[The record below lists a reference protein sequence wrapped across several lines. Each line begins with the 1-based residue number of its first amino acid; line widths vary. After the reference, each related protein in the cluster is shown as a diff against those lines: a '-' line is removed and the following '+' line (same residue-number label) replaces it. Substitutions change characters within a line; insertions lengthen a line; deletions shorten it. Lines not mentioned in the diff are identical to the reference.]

1 MSTKEKT
8 LDSKG
13 FPAFGIKDKLGYSL
27 GDCGCNF
34 SFQLVSTYM
43 LLFYTQCVGLKTTD
57 WAWIIIVAKVW
68 DAINDVLI
76 GNMVDNIH
84 LGKKSKFMPWITIG
98 GISLVATTI
107 LLFAPFTANFAYTG
121 KVVWCLLMYCLWSV
135 AYTMVNVPYGSLHS
149 VITDDPKERTSL
161 STFRSIGASLPAVL
175 CMILPTIVYKKTADG
190 DVLDTMKIFIVSII
204 FSLVAVIAFF
214 GLQKLVTERVV
225 RTPAPKTEGSDKKK
239 TNYLGSVKSYFTN
252 RALLGIT
259 IATVA
264 LVIFY
269 NSTMS
274 MNNLVFQYFFG
285 DASKATIGLA
295 CSYLP
300 LIIFMPFASTVSAK
314 LGKKTVSWSTAIF
327 SCAVGVLMLVG
338 CFTGVISPDTK
349 GMVLYIA
356 GLMFVNIG
364 CCCFQI
370 IVWAMVADC
379 IEMNFR
385 KTGKQEEGTLYAIY
399 SFFRKLS
406 QGIGSSMLALGLGAI
421 GYAEGQAAQTA
432 QFKANVPT
440 LYIGFLVA
448 GLAIMFVGM
457 FFVYNIDKKKELEFA
472 ASHNA

>member
-1 MSTKEKT
+1 MKKQ
-8 LDSKG
+8 DVR
-13 FPAFGIKDKLGYSL
+13 PFGIRDKLGYAL

-84 LGKKSKFMPWITIG
+84 IGKKSKFMPWITIG
-98 GISLVATTI
+98 GVSLVVTTI
-107 LLFAPFTANFAYTG
+107 LLFAPFTASFAYIG
-121 KVVWCLLMYCLWSV
+121 KVIWCLLMYCLWSV
-135 AYTMVNVPYGSLHS
+135 AYTLVNVPYGSLHS
-149 VITDDPKERTSL
+149 VITEEPKERTSL
-161 STFRSIGASLPAVL
+161 STFRSIGASLPAMICMVL
-175 CMILPTIVYKKTADG
+175 PKLVYRKTADG
-190 DVLDTMKIFIVSII
+190 DLLDTNRVFITSIV
-204 FSLVAVIAFF
+204 FSLVAVVAFI

-225 RTPAPKTEGSDKKK
+225 RISAPANADAPKKK

-252 RALLGIT
+252 RALIGIT

-264 LVIFY
+264 LVVFY

-285 DASKATIGLA
+285 DAGKATIGMV
-295 CSYLP
+295 CGYIP
-300 LIIFMPFASTVSAK
+300 LLLFMPFASTLSAK
-314 LGKKTVSWSTAIF
+314 FGKKVVSWATAIF

-349 GMVLYIA
+349 GMIIYIV

-406 QGIGSSMLALGLGAI
+406 QGIGSAMLALFLGAI
-421 GYAEGQAAQTA
+421 GYVEGQGAQTE

-472 ASHNA
+472 GEHSA

>member
-1 MSTKEKT
+1 MEKQ
-8 LDSKG
+8 SVR
-13 FPAFGIKDKLGYSL
+13 PFGVRDKLGYAL

-84 LGKKSKFMPWITIG
+84 IGKKSKFMPWITIG
-98 GISLVATTI
+98 GVSLVVTTI
-107 LLFAPFTANFAYTG
+107 LLFAPFTASFAYIG
-121 KVVWCLLMYCLWSV
+121 KVIWCLLMYCLWSV
-135 AYTMVNVPYGSLHS
+135 AYTLVNVPYGSLHS
-149 VITDDPKERTSL
+149 VITEEPKERTSL
-161 STFRSIGASLPAVL
+161 STFRSIGASLPAMICMVL
-175 CMILPTIVYKKTADG
+175 PKLVYRKTADG
-190 DVLDTMKIFIVSII
+190 DVLDTNRVFITSIV
-204 FSLVAVIAFF
+204 FSLVAVVAFI

-225 RTPAPKTEGSDKKK
+225 RISAPANADAPKKK

-252 RALLGIT
+252 RALIGIT

-264 LVIFY
+264 LVVFY

-285 DASKATIGLA
+285 DAGKATIGMV
-295 CSYLP
+295 CGYIP
-300 LIIFMPFASTVSAK
+300 LLLFMPFASTLSAK
-314 LGKKTVSWSTAIF
+314 FGKKVVSWATAIF

-349 GMVLYIA
+349 GMIIYIA

-406 QGIGSSMLALGLGAI
+406 QGIGSAMLALFLGAI
-421 GYAEGQAAQTA
+421 GYVEGQGAQTE

-472 ASHNA
+472 GDHSA

>member
-1 MSTKEKT
+1 MKEQKT
-8 LDSKG
+8 R
-13 FPAFGIKDKLGYSL
+13 PFGIRDKIGYAL

-43 LLFYTQCVGLKTTD
+43 FLFYTQCVGLDPLD
-57 WAWIIIVAKVW
+57 WVWIILVAKVW

-76 GNMVDNIH
+76 GNMVDHIH
-84 LGKKSKFMPWITIG
+84 IGKKSKFMPWITIG
-98 GISLVATTI
+98 GVSLVVTTV
-107 LLFAPFTANFAYTG
+107 LLFAPFAAKFTDTG
-121 KVVWCLLMYCLWSV
+121 KAIWCLLMYCLWSV
-135 AYTMVNVPYGSLHS
+135 AYTLVNVPYGSLHS
-149 VITDDPKERTSL
+149 VITEEPKERTSL
-161 STFRSIGASLPAVL
+161 STFRSIGASLPAVI
-175 CMILPTIVYKKTADG
+175 CMVLPKLVYRKTAEG
-190 DVLDTMKIFIVSII
+190 DVLDSNRVFITSIV
-204 FSLVAVIAFF
+204 FSLIAVVAFM

-225 RTPAPKTEGSDKKK
+225 RVSASAENGASKKK
-239 TNYLGSVKSYFTN
+239 TNYIGSVKSYFTN
-252 RALLGIT
+252 RALIGIT

-264 LVIFY
+264 LVVFY

-285 DASKATIGLA
+285 DAGKATIGMI
-295 CSYLP
+295 CGYVP
-300 LIIFMPFASTVSAK
+300 LLLFMPFASTLSAK
-314 LGKKTVSWSTAIF
+314 FGKKVVSWATAIF

-338 CFTGVISPDTK
+338 CFTGVISPDPK
-349 GMVLYIA
+349 GMIIYIA

-406 QGIGSSMLALGLGAI
+406 QGIGSAMLALFLRTI
-421 GYAEGQAAQTA
+421 GFVEGQGEQTEE
-432 QFKANVPT
+432 FKANVPT
-440 LYIGFLVA
+440 LYVGFLVA

-472 ASHNA
+472 GEHGA

>member
-1 MSTKEKT
+1 MEKQ
-8 LDSKG
+8 DVR
-13 FPAFGIKDKLGYSL
+13 PFGIRDKLGYAL

-68 DAINDVLI
+68 DAINDILI

-84 LGKKSKFMPWITIG
+84 IGKKSKFMPWITIG
-98 GISLVATTI
+98 GVSLVVTTI
-107 LLFAPFTANFAYTG
+107 LLFAPFTASFAYIG
-121 KVVWCLLMYCLWSV
+121 KVLWCLLMYCLWSV
-135 AYTMVNVPYGSLHS
+135 AYTLVNVPYGSLHS
-149 VITDDPKERTSL
+149 VITEEPKERTSL
-161 STFRSIGASLPAVL
+161 STFRSIGASLPAMICMVL
-175 CMILPTIVYKKTADG
+175 PKLVYRKTADG
-190 DVLDTMKIFIVSII
+190 DLLDTNRVFITSIV
-204 FSLVAVIAFF
+204 FSLVAVVAFI

-225 RTPAPKTEGSDKKK
+225 RISAPANADAPKKK

-252 RALLGIT
+252 RALIGIT

-264 LVIFY
+264 LVVFY

-285 DASKATIGLA
+285 DAGKATIGMV
-295 CSYLP
+295 CGYIP
-300 LIIFMPFASTVSAK
+300 LLLFMPFASTLSAK
-314 LGKKTVSWSTAIF
+314 FGKKVVSWVTAIF

-349 GMVLYIA
+349 GMIIYIV

-406 QGIGSSMLALGLGAI
+406 QGIGSAMLALFLGAI
-421 GYAEGQAAQTA
+421 GYVEGQGAQTE

-472 ASHNA
+472 GEQSA

>member
-1 MSTKEKT
+1 MKKQSVR
-8 LDSKG
+8 
-13 FPAFGIKDKLGYSL
+13 PFGIRDKLGYAL

-84 LGKKSKFMPWITIG
+84 IGKKSKFMPWITIG
-98 GISLVATTI
+98 GVSLVVTTI
-107 LLFAPFTANFAYTG
+107 LLFAPFTASFAYIG
-121 KVVWCLLMYCLWSV
+121 KVIWCLLMYCLWSV
-135 AYTMVNVPYGSLHS
+135 AYTLVNVPYGSLHS
-149 VITDDPKERTSL
+149 VITEEPKERTSL
-161 STFRSIGASLPAVL
+161 STFRSIGASLPAMICMVL
-175 CMILPTIVYKKTADG
+175 PKLVYRKTADG
-190 DVLDTMKIFIVSII
+190 DVLDTNRVFITSIV
-204 FSLVAVIAFF
+204 FSLVAVVAFL

-225 RTPAPKTEGSDKKK
+225 RISAPANADAPKKK

-252 RALLGIT
+252 RALIGIT

-264 LVIFY
+264 LVVFY

-285 DASKATIGLA
+285 DAGKATIGMV
-295 CSYLP
+295 CGYIP
-300 LIIFMPFASTVSAK
+300 LLLFMPFASTLSAK
-314 LGKKTVSWSTAIF
+314 FGKKVVSWATAIF

-349 GMVLYIA
+349 GMIIYIA

-406 QGIGSSMLALGLGAI
+406 QGIGSAMLALFLGAI
-421 GYAEGQAAQTA
+421 GYVEGQGAQTE

-472 ASHNA
+472 GDHSA

>member
-1 MSTKEKT
+1 MKEQKVR
-8 LDSKG
+8 
-13 FPAFGIKDKLGYSL
+13 PFGIRDKLGYAL

-76 GNMVDNIH
+76 GNMVDHIH
-84 LGKKSKFMPWITIG
+84 IGKKSKFMPWITIG
-98 GISLVATTI
+98 GVSLVVTTI
-107 LLFAPFTANFAYTG
+107 LLFAPFTASFAYIG
-121 KVVWCLLMYCLWSV
+121 KVIWCLLMYCLWSV
-135 AYTMVNVPYGSLHS
+135 AYTLVNVPYGSLHS
-149 VITDDPKERTSL
+149 VITEEPKERTSL
-161 STFRSIGASLPAVL
+161 STFRSIGASLPAMICMVL
-175 CMILPTIVYKKTADG
+175 PKLVYRKTADG
-190 DVLDTMKIFIVSII
+190 DVLDTNRVFITSIV
-204 FSLVAVIAFF
+204 FSLVAVVAFM

-225 RTPAPKTEGSDKKK
+225 RVSAPVEDGTSKKK

-252 RALLGIT
+252 RALIGIT

-264 LVIFY
+264 LVVFY

-285 DASKATIGLA
+285 DAGKATIGMV
-295 CSYLP
+295 CGYIP
-300 LIIFMPFASTVSAK
+300 LLLFMPFASTLSAK
-314 LGKKTVSWSTAIF
+314 FGKKVVSWATAIF

-349 GMVLYIA
+349 GMIIYIV

-406 QGIGSSMLALGLGAI
+406 QGIGSAMLALFLGAI
-421 GYAEGQAAQTA
+421 GYVEGQGAQTE

-472 ASHNA
+472 GEQSA

>member
-1 MSTKEKT
+1 MKKQSVR
-8 LDSKG
+8 
-13 FPAFGIKDKLGYSL
+13 PFGIRDKLGYAL

-84 LGKKSKFMPWITIG
+84 IGKKSKFMPWITIG
-98 GISLVATTI
+98 GVSLVVTTI
-107 LLFAPFTANFAYTG
+107 LLFAPFTASFAYIG
-121 KVVWCLLMYCLWSV
+121 KVIWCLLMYCLWSV
-135 AYTMVNVPYGSLHS
+135 AYTLVNVPYGSLHS
-149 VITDDPKERTSL
+149 VITEEPKERTSL
-161 STFRSIGASLPAVL
+161 STFRSIGASLPAMICMVL
-175 CMILPTIVYKKTADG
+175 PKLVYRKTAGG
-190 DVLDTMKIFIVSII
+190 DVLDTNRVFITSIV
-204 FSLVAVIAFF
+204 FSLVAVVAFI

-225 RTPAPKTEGSDKKK
+225 RISAPANTDAPKKK

-252 RALLGIT
+252 RALIGIT

-264 LVIFY
+264 LVVFY

-285 DASKATIGLA
+285 DAGKATIGMV
-295 CSYLP
+295 CGYIP
-300 LIIFMPFASTVSAK
+300 LLLFMPFASTLSAK
-314 LGKKTVSWSTAIF
+314 FGKKVVSWATAIF

-349 GMVLYIA
+349 GMIIYIA

-406 QGIGSSMLALGLGAI
+406 QGIGSAMLALFLGAI
-421 GYAEGQAAQTA
+421 GYVEGQGAQTE

-472 ASHNA
+472 GEHSA

>member
-1 MSTKEKT
+1 MKKQSVR
-8 LDSKG
+8 
-13 FPAFGIKDKLGYSL
+13 PFGIRDKLGYAL

-68 DAINDVLI
+68 DAINDILI

-84 LGKKSKFMPWITIG
+84 IGKKSKFMPWITIG
-98 GISLVATTI
+98 GVSLVVTTI
-107 LLFAPFTANFAYTG
+107 LLFAPFTASFAYIG
-121 KVVWCLLMYCLWSV
+121 KVLWCLLMYCLWSV
-135 AYTMVNVPYGSLHS
+135 AYTLVNVPYGSLHS
-149 VITDDPKERTSL
+149 VITEEPKERTSL
-161 STFRSIGASLPAVL
+161 STFRSIGASLPAMICMVL
-175 CMILPTIVYKKTADG
+175 PKLVYRKTADG
-190 DVLDTMKIFIVSII
+190 DVLDTNRVFITSIV
-204 FSLVAVIAFF
+204 FSLVAVVAFI

-225 RTPAPKTEGSDKKK
+225 RISAPANADAPKKK

-252 RALLGIT
+252 RALIGIT

-264 LVIFY
+264 LVVFY

-285 DASKATIGLA
+285 DAGKATIGMV
-295 CSYLP
+295 CGYIP
-300 LIIFMPFASTVSAK
+300 LLLFMPFASTLSAK
-314 LGKKTVSWSTAIF
+314 FGKKVVSWATAIF

-349 GMVLYIA
+349 GMIIYIA

-406 QGIGSSMLALGLGAI
+406 QGIGSAMLALFLGAI
-421 GYAEGQAAQTA
+421 GYVEGQGAQTEH
-432 QFKANVPT
+432 FKANVPT

-472 ASHNA
+472 GEHSA

>member
-1 MSTKEKT
+1 MEKQ
-8 LDSKG
+8 SVR
-13 FPAFGIKDKLGYSL
+13 PFGVRDKLGYAL

-84 LGKKSKFMPWITIG
+84 IGKKSKFMPWITIG
-98 GISLVATTI
+98 GVSLVVTTI
-107 LLFAPFTANFAYTG
+107 LLFAPFTASFAYIG
-121 KVVWCLLMYCLWSV
+121 KVIWCLLMYCLWSV
-135 AYTMVNVPYGSLHS
+135 AYTLVNVPYGSLHS
-149 VITDDPKERTSL
+149 VITEEPKERTSL
-161 STFRSIGASLPAVL
+161 STFRSIGASLPAMICMVL
-175 CMILPTIVYKKTADG
+175 PKLVYRKTADG
-190 DVLDTMKIFIVSII
+190 DVLDTNRVFITSIV
-204 FSLVAVIAFF
+204 FSLVAVVAFI

-225 RTPAPKTEGSDKKK
+225 RISAPANADAPKKK

-252 RALLGIT
+252 RALIGIT

-264 LVIFY
+264 LVVFY

-285 DASKATIGLA
+285 DAGKATIGMV
-295 CSYLP
+295 CGYIP
-300 LIIFMPFASTVSAK
+300 LLLFMPFASTLSAK
-314 LGKKTVSWSTAIF
+314 FGKKVVSWVTAIF

-349 GMVLYIA
+349 GMIIYIA

-406 QGIGSSMLALGLGAI
+406 QGIGSAMLALFLGAI
-421 GYAEGQAAQTA
+421 GYVEGQGAQTE

-472 ASHNA
+472 GDHSA

>member
-1 MSTKEKT
+1 MEKQAVR
-8 LDSKG
+8 
-13 FPAFGIKDKLGYSL
+13 PFGIRDKLGYAL

-76 GNMVDNIH
+76 GNMVDHIH
-84 LGKKSKFMPWITIG
+84 IGKKSKFMPWITIG
-98 GISLVATTI
+98 GVSLVVTTI
-107 LLFAPFTANFAYTG
+107 LLFAPFTASFAYIG
-121 KVVWCLLMYCLWSV
+121 KTIWCLLMYCLWSV
-135 AYTMVNVPYGSLHS
+135 AYTLVNVPYGSLHS
-149 VITDDPKERTSL
+149 VITEEPKERTSL
-161 STFRSIGASLPAVL
+161 STFRSIGASLPAVI
-175 CMILPTIVYKKTADG
+175 CMVLPKLVYRKTAEG
-190 DVLDTMKIFIVSII
+190 DVLDSNRVFITSIV
-204 FSLVAVIAFF
+204 FSLIAVVAFM

-225 RTPAPKTEGSDKKK
+225 RVSAFDENGASKKK
-239 TNYLGSVKSYFTN
+239 TNYIGSVKSYFTN
-252 RALLGIT
+252 RALIGIT

-264 LVIFY
+264 LVVFY

-274 MNNLVFQYFFG
+274 MNNLVFQYFFD
-285 DASKATIGLA
+285 DAGKATIGMI
-295 CSYLP
+295 CGYIP
-300 LIIFMPFASTVSAK
+300 LLLFMPFASTLSAK
-314 LGKKTVSWSTAIF
+314 FGKKVVSWATAIF

-338 CFTGVISPDTK
+338 CFTGVISPDPK
-349 GMVLYIA
+349 GMIIYIV

-406 QGIGSSMLALGLGAI
+406 QGIGSAMLALFLGAI
-421 GYAEGQAAQTA
+421 GYVEGQVAQTET
-432 QFKANVPT
+432 FKANVPT
-440 LYIGFLVA
+440 LYVGFLVA

-472 ASHNA
+472 GEHDA

>member
-1 MSTKEKT
+1 MKEQKAR
-8 LDSKG
+8 
-13 FPAFGIKDKLGYSL
+13 PFGIRDKIGYAL

-76 GNMVDNIH
+76 GNMVDHIH
-84 LGKKSKFMPWITIG
+84 IGKKSKFMPWITIG
-98 GISLVATTI
+98 GVSLVVTTI
-107 LLFAPFTANFAYTG
+107 LLFAPFTASFAYIG
-121 KVVWCLLMYCLWSV
+121 KTIWCLLMYCLWSV
-135 AYTMVNVPYGSLHS
+135 AYTLVNVPYGSLHS
-149 VITDDPKERTSL
+149 VITEEPKERTSL
-161 STFRSIGASLPAVL
+161 STFRSIGASLPAVI
-175 CMILPTIVYKKTADG
+175 CMVLPKLVYRKTAEG
-190 DVLDTMKIFIVSII
+190 DVLDSNRVFITSIV
-204 FSLVAVIAFF
+204 FSLIAVVAFM

-225 RTPAPKTEGSDKKK
+225 RVSASAENGTSKKK
-239 TNYLGSVKSYFTN
+239 TNYIGSVKSYFTN
-252 RALLGIT
+252 RALIGIT

-264 LVIFY
+264 LVVFY

-274 MNNLVFQYFFG
+274 MNNLVFQYFFN
-285 DASKATIGLA
+285 DAGKATIGMI
-295 CSYLP
+295 CGYVP
-300 LIIFMPFASTVSAK
+300 LLLFMPFASTLSAK
-314 LGKKTVSWSTAIF
+314 FGKKVVSWATAIF

-338 CFTGVISPDTK
+338 CFTGVISPDPK
-349 GMVLYIA
+349 GMIIYIV

-385 KTGKQEEGTLYAIY
+385 KTGKREEGTLYAIY

-406 QGIGSSMLALGLGAI
+406 QGIGSAMLALFLRTI
-421 GYAEGQAAQTA
+421 GFVEGQGVQTEN
-432 QFKANVPT
+432 FKANVPT
-440 LYIGFLVA
+440 LYVGFLVA

-472 ASHNA
+472 GEHSA

>member
-1 MSTKEKT
+1 MKEQKAR
-8 LDSKG
+8 
-13 FPAFGIKDKLGYSL
+13 PFGIRDKLGYAL

-76 GNMVDNIH
+76 GNMVDHIH
-84 LGKKSKFMPWITIG
+84 IGKKSKFMPWITIG
-98 GISLVATTI
+98 GVSLVVTTT
-107 LLFAPFTANFAYTG
+107 LLFAPFTASFAYIG
-121 KVVWCLLMYCLWSV
+121 KKIWCLLMYCLWSV
-135 AYTMVNVPYGSLHS
+135 AYTLVNVPYGSLHS
-149 VITDDPKERTSL
+149 VITEEPKERTSL
-161 STFRSIGASLPAVL
+161 STFRSIGASLPAVI
-175 CMILPTIVYKKTADG
+175 CMVLPKLVYRKTAEG
-190 DVLDTMKIFIVSII
+190 DVLDSNRVFITSIV
-204 FSLVAVIAFF
+204 FSLIAVVAFM

-225 RTPAPKTEGSDKKK
+225 RISASAEYGASKKK
-239 TNYLGSVKSYFTN
+239 TNYIGSVKSYFTN
-252 RALLGIT
+252 RALIGIT

-264 LVIFY
+264 LVVFY

-274 MNNLVFQYFFG
+274 MNNLVFQYFFD
-285 DASKATIGLA
+285 DAGKATVGMICG
-295 CSYLP
+295 YIP
-300 LIIFMPFASTVSAK
+300 LLLFMPFASTLSAK
-314 LGKKTVSWSTAIF
+314 FGKKVVSWATAIF

-338 CFTGVISPDTK
+338 CFTGVISPDPK
-349 GMVLYIA
+349 GMIIYIV
-356 GLMFVNIG
+356 GLMFVNVG

-406 QGIGSSMLALGLGAI
+406 QGIGSAMLALFLGAI
-421 GYAEGQAAQTA
+421 GYVEGQVAQTEK
-432 QFKANVPT
+432 FKANVPT
-440 LYIGFLVA
+440 LYVGFLVA

-472 ASHNA
+472 GEHSA

>member
-1 MSTKEKT
+1 MEKQ
-8 LDSKG
+8 SVR
-13 FPAFGIKDKLGYSL
+13 PFGVRDKLGYAL

-84 LGKKSKFMPWITIG
+84 IGKKSKFMPWITIG
-98 GISLVATTI
+98 GVSLVVTTI
-107 LLFAPFTANFAYTG
+107 LLFAPFTASFAYIG
-121 KVVWCLLMYCLWSV
+121 KVIWCLLMYCLWSV
-135 AYTMVNVPYGSLHS
+135 AYTLVNVPYGSLHS
-149 VITDDPKERTSL
+149 VITEEPKERTSL
-161 STFRSIGASLPAVL
+161 STFRSIGASLPAMICMVL
-175 CMILPTIVYKKTADG
+175 PKLVYRKTADG
-190 DVLDTMKIFIVSII
+190 DVLDTNRVFITSIV
-204 FSLVAVIAFF
+204 FSLVAVVAFI

-225 RTPAPKTEGSDKKK
+225 RISAPANADAPKKK

-252 RALLGIT
+252 RALIGIT

-264 LVIFY
+264 LVVFY

-285 DASKATIGLA
+285 DAGKATIGMV
-295 CSYLP
+295 CGYIP
-300 LIIFMPFASTVSAK
+300 LLLFMPFASTLSAK
-314 LGKKTVSWSTAIF
+314 FGKKVVSWVTAIF

-349 GMVLYIA
+349 GMIIYIA

-406 QGIGSSMLALGLGAI
+406 QGIGSAMLALFLGAI
-421 GYAEGQAAQTA
+421 GYVEGQGAQTE

-448 GLAIMFVGM
+448 GLSIMFVGM

-472 ASHNA
+472 GDHSA

>member
-1 MSTKEKT
+1 MKKQSVR
-8 LDSKG
+8 
-13 FPAFGIKDKLGYSL
+13 PFGIRDKLGYAL

-84 LGKKSKFMPWITIG
+84 IGKKSKFMPWITIG
-98 GISLVATTI
+98 GVSLVVTTI
-107 LLFAPFTANFAYTG
+107 LLFAPFTASFAYIG
-121 KVVWCLLMYCLWSV
+121 KVIWCLLMYCLWSV
-135 AYTMVNVPYGSLHS
+135 AYTLVNVPYGSLHS
-149 VITDDPKERTSL
+149 VITEEPKERTSL
-161 STFRSIGASLPAVL
+161 STFRSIGASLPAMICMVL
-175 CMILPTIVYKKTADG
+175 PKLVYRKTAGG
-190 DVLDTMKIFIVSII
+190 DVLDTNRVFITSIV
-204 FSLVAVIAFF
+204 FSLVAVVAFI

-225 RTPAPKTEGSDKKK
+225 RISAPANTDAPKKK

-252 RALLGIT
+252 RALIGIT

-264 LVIFY
+264 LVVFY

-285 DASKATIGLA
+285 DAGKATIGMV
-295 CSYLP
+295 CGYIP
-300 LIIFMPFASTVSAK
+300 LLLFMPFASTLSAK
-314 LGKKTVSWSTAIF
+314 FGKKVVSWATAIF

-349 GMVLYIA
+349 GMIIYIA

-385 KTGKQEEGTLYAIY
+385 KTGKREEGTLYAIY

-406 QGIGSSMLALGLGAI
+406 QGIGSAMLALFLRTI
-421 GYAEGQAAQTA
+421 GFVEGQGVQTEN
-432 QFKANVPT
+432 FKANVPT
-440 LYIGFLVA
+440 LYVGFLVA

-472 ASHNA
+472 GEHSA

>member
-1 MSTKEKT
+1 MKEQKAR
-8 LDSKG
+8 
-13 FPAFGIKDKLGYSL
+13 PFGIRDKLGYAL

-76 GNMVDNIH
+76 GNMVDHIH
-84 LGKKSKFMPWITIG
+84 IGKKSKFMPWITIG
-98 GISLVATTI
+98 GVSLVVTTI
-107 LLFAPFTANFAYTG
+107 LLFAPFTASFAYIG
-121 KVVWCLLMYCLWSV
+121 KTIWCLLMYCLWSV
-135 AYTMVNVPYGSLHS
+135 AYTLVNVPYGSLHS
-149 VITDDPKERTSL
+149 VITEEPKERTSL
-161 STFRSIGASLPAVL
+161 STFRSIGASLPAVI
-175 CMILPTIVYKKTADG
+175 CMVLPKLVYRKTAEG
-190 DVLDTMKIFIVSII
+190 DVLDSNRVFITSIV
-204 FSLVAVIAFF
+204 FSLIAVVAFM

-225 RTPAPKTEGSDKKK
+225 RVSAFDENGASKKK
-239 TNYLGSVKSYFTN
+239 TNYIGSVKSYFTN
-252 RALLGIT
+252 RALIGIT

-264 LVIFY
+264 LVVFY

-274 MNNLVFQYFFG
+274 MNNLVFQYFFD
-285 DASKATIGLA
+285 DAGKATIGMI
-295 CSYLP
+295 CGYIP
-300 LIIFMPFASTVSAK
+300 LLLFMPFASTLSAK
-314 LGKKTVSWSTAIF
+314 FGKKVVSWATAIF
-327 SCAVGVLMLVG
+327 SCAVGVLMLIG
-338 CFTGVISPDTK
+338 CFTGVISPDQK
-349 GMVLYIA
+349 GMIIYIV
-356 GLMFVNIG
+356 GLMFVNVG

-406 QGIGSSMLALGLGAI
+406 QGIGSAMLALFLGAI
-421 GYAEGQAAQTA
+421 GYVEGQVAQTET
-432 QFKANVPT
+432 FKANVPT
-440 LYIGFLVA
+440 LYVGFLVA

-472 ASHNA
+472 GEHGE

>member
-1 MSTKEKT
+1 MKKQSVR
-8 LDSKG
+8 
-13 FPAFGIKDKLGYSL
+13 PFGIRDKLGYAL

-68 DAINDVLI
+68 DAINDILI

-84 LGKKSKFMPWITIG
+84 IGKKSKFMPWITIG
-98 GISLVATTI
+98 GVSLVVTTI
-107 LLFAPFTANFAYTG
+107 LLFAPFTASFAYIG
-121 KVVWCLLMYCLWSV
+121 KVIWCLLMYCLWSV
-135 AYTMVNVPYGSLHS
+135 AYTLVNVPYGSLHS
-149 VITDDPKERTSL
+149 VITEEPKERTSL
-161 STFRSIGASLPAVL
+161 STFRSIGASLPAMICMVL
-175 CMILPTIVYKKTADG
+175 PKLVYRKTADG
-190 DVLDTMKIFIVSII
+190 DVLDTNRVFITSIV
-204 FSLVAVIAFF
+204 FSLVAVVAFI

-225 RTPAPKTEGSDKKK
+225 RISAPANTDAPKKK

-252 RALLGIT
+252 RALIGIT

-264 LVIFY
+264 LVVFY

-285 DASKATIGLA
+285 DAGKATIGMV
-295 CSYLP
+295 CGYIP
-300 LIIFMPFASTVSAK
+300 LLLFMPFASTLSAK
-314 LGKKTVSWSTAIF
+314 FGKKVVSWATAIF

-349 GMVLYIA
+349 GMIIYIA

-406 QGIGSSMLALGLGAI
+406 QGIGSAMLALFLGAI
-421 GYAEGQAAQTA
+421 GYVEGQGAQTE

-448 GLAIMFVGM
+448 GLSIMFVGM

-472 ASHNA
+472 GDHSA

>member
-1 MSTKEKT
+1 MKKQSVK
-8 LDSKG
+8 
-13 FPAFGIKDKLGYSL
+13 PFGIRDKLGYAL

-84 LGKKSKFMPWITIG
+84 IGKKSKFMPWITIG
-98 GISLVATTI
+98 GVSLVVTTI
-107 LLFAPFTANFAYTG
+107 LLFAPFTASFAYIG
-121 KVVWCLLMYCLWSV
+121 KVIWCLLMYCLWSV
-135 AYTMVNVPYGSLHS
+135 AYTLVNVPYGSLHS
-149 VITDDPKERTSL
+149 VITEEPKERTSL
-161 STFRSIGASLPAVL
+161 STFRSIGASLPAMICMVL
-175 CMILPTIVYKKTADG
+175 PKLVYRKTADG
-190 DVLDTMKIFIVSII
+190 DVLDTNRVFITSIV
-204 FSLVAVIAFF
+204 FSLVAVVAFL

-225 RTPAPKTEGSDKKK
+225 RISAPANADAPKKK

-252 RALLGIT
+252 RALIGIT

-264 LVIFY
+264 LVVFY

-285 DASKATIGLA
+285 DAGKATIGMV
-295 CSYLP
+295 CGYIP
-300 LIIFMPFASTVSAK
+300 LLLFMPFASTLSAK
-314 LGKKTVSWSTAIF
+314 FGKKVVSWATAIF

-349 GMVLYIA
+349 GMIIYIA

-406 QGIGSSMLALGLGAI
+406 QGIGSAMLALFLGAI
-421 GYAEGQAAQTA
+421 GYVEGQGAQTE

-472 ASHNA
+472 GEHSA